1 MKSPTPA
8 QFFLCFFALL
18 FTATCLPARESTPRP
33 DPGRFSGEIA
43 AFQKKQKLAKGG
55 IVFTGSSSIRLWPNL
70 QLDFLGL
77 PVVNRG
83 FGGSVANDLIAHF
96 DTLIAHHEPKLIVAY
111 TGENDLAM
119 ANLSVQE
126 TLEDYQK
133 FCRLVRERLP
143 RTRVIIVSVKPSP
156 SRAAQIP
163 QVHELNGV
171 LAKWAAGKNWLR
183 FVDCSSGLV
192 GEDETPAIQHF
203 EDDLIHLNASGYAVW
218 KSALEPAVREEWAK
232 ANR

>member
-1 MKSPTPA
+1 MKVPMSARVFPC
-8 QFFLCFFALL
+8 LLALL
-18 FTATCLPARESTPRP
+18 LTATCVSARESTLRP
-33 DPGRFSGEIA
+33 DPGRFAGEIA

-70 QLDFLGL
+70 EMDFLGL
-77 PVVNRG
+77 PVINRG
-83 FGGSVANDLIAHF
+83 LGGSVANDLVAHF
-96 DTLIAHHEPKLIVAY
+96 DTLIVRHQPKLIVAY
-111 TGENDLAM
+111 AGENDLAA

-126 TLEDYQK
+126 ALEDYQK
-133 FCRLVRERLP
+133 FVRLVRERLP

-156 SRAAQIP
+156 SRAPQIP
-163 QVHELNGV
+163 QIHELNAV
-171 LAKWAAGKNWLR
+171 LAKWAAGEDWLR

-192 GEDETPAIQHF
+192 GEDEAPEARYF

-232 ANR
+232 SNG